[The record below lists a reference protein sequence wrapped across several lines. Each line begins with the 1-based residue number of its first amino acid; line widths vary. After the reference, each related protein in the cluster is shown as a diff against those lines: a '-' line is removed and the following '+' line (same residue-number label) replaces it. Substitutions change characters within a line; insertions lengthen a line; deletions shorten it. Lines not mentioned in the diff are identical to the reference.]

1 MFLLPSR
8 VNQEEMKMGAAIA
21 QREAF
26 AMRNGEGRLIDVLDN
41 DITIKISSQDTGG
54 EFTVFEGRTPPQGG
68 PPMHIHHEQ
77 DEWWYVLEGE
87 FRFSVDG
94 EEILGQAG
102 DTVFAPRGSRHTF
115 QCISQE
121 AGRVLTTVVP
131 GGLDVFFVEISAA
144 VPRGTT
150 PDPTK
155 VGPIFAKHGL
165 ALVGPP
171 LGPYGV

>member
-1 MFLLPSR
+1 
-8 VNQEEMKMGAAIA
+8 MGAATA

-26 AMRNGEGRLIDVLDN
+26 AMRAGEGRPIDVLNN

-87 FRFSVDG
+87 FRFSVGG
-94 EEILGQAG
+94 EEILGRAG

-115 QCISQE
+115 QCISQA
-121 AGRVLTTVVP
+121 AGRLLTTVVP
-131 GGLDVFFVEISAA
+131 GGLDIFFEELSAA
-144 VPRGTT
+144 VPRGTA
-150 PDPTK
+150 PDPAK
-155 VGPIFAKHGL
+155 VAPIFKKHGMEL
-165 ALVGPP
+165 AGPP
-171 LGPYGV
+171 LGPYRL